1 MIGVLSIPI
10 SIILSGL
17 SLLLYVQGNSSGV
30 EFLRIISKFR
40 KRKKTSSHL
49 DYVRDK
55 TWYLA
60 FSRRRRLVMAK
71 KCTKNM
77 LHGKLSRCFAN
88 RNFFWRS
95 RCRRRRRRGTR
106 PHPVHRRIR
115 TLLTAVGVGGGGV
128 LQISSDSDDFL
139 VLAILGGG
147 GVAWFT

>member
-1 MIGVLSIPI
+1 MFGVLSIPI
-10 SIILSGL
+10 SIILTGL
-17 SLLLYVQGNSSGV
+17 SLLLYVQANSSGL

-60 FSRRRRLVMAK
+60 FSRGRRLVMAK

-88 RNFFWRS
+88 QNFFLTFSLPSPSWHL
-95 RCRRRRRRGTR
+95 R

-115 TLLTAVGVGGGGV
+115 TLLTPVGGGGGV
-128 LQISSDSDDFL
+128 LRISSDSDDFL
-139 VLAILGGG
+139 ILAIIFCG
-147 GVAWFT
+147 